1 MADEKLKEE
10 KIEIVA
16 GKYDASPENE
26 TTATDEKEGSAT
38 NENEGAVSDSNA
50 VVRGEPLSS
59 ENENAGKSE
68 IDLDDDSSVYAGKVS
83 FAQKVVGDRF
93 EVLDVIGQGGMGA
106 VYKVSDK
113 QTGNVVA
120 LKLLKPELCQD
131 RTVLKRFQYEAESL
145 AELNHDNI
153 ITVYDHGIT
162 NDGAPYLVMQYLD
175 GGTLAD
181 VIKEHGKLDPNASIE
196 LMLQMCKALSYAH
209 KQKFVHRDMKP
220 SNVLLVG
227 QTSLSESH
235 PAETA
240 SLSKSQVQLV
250 DFGIAKILETPAAN
264 TTNLT
269 QTGDV
274 FGTPAY
280 MSPEQCQGG
289 ELDHRTDI
297 YSLGCILYEML
308 TGKQPF
314 FGANA
319 IQVALKHINGKPDS
333 FTDKLPDDHI
343 LRSLEEII
351 LKCMKKNPNDRYQS
365 IDELVND
372 LNLVK
377 AGQVV
382 GYAESDDEETL
393 SGPKEIA
400 PVKLVQN
407 VAGTLKGG
415 FALTM
420 YMLMIIAFMGYYDDP
435 AGSNSAQN
443 TLIVCGSIGFLMH
456 FKRGWLALARIKKRR
471 SFLDWVETYV
481 NIALLATY
489 SFALVLGATSNYGSF
504 GDLVGWGTIFC
515 LVSTWLLLGVGT
527 ITFMAREAKAFFSS
541 VSGWLRKQVN
551 AQHAPS
557 HHLRVPINFST
568 GAIRIILSTALLLGG
583 VAAFFPGG
591 TSAVMSHV
599 LSPILTRVDA
609 NSSPVFLQSAIV
621 LDRFNTDAYGDLAH
635 FYINR
640 SDDKTAMDVLNT
652 ALVAAP
658 LNPELLL
665 ARGNLLYDLK
675 QYRSALVDLNRIDT
689 DSSTLLK
696 SKIYLALGD
705 FQKARNEATRAIKMD
720 EFPFITDQAYSQRG
734 LVNYLAGKYA
744 DAIQDYSSALENA
757 TLDRAL
763 IYIRRGLAYQTIG
776 DVAHA
781 RENFEAALRSPYRD
795 VGDEKILYAFA
806 ARQIGDDDQMN
817 TFLKLAET
825 EGVDKSRLQELVLL
839 DNPVKLNW

>member
-16 GKYDASPENE
+16 GKYDAESIP
-26 TTATDEKEGSAT
+26 
-38 NENEGAVSDSNA
+38 
-50 VVRGEPLSS
+50 
-59 ENENAGKSE
+59 
-68 IDLDDDSSVYAGKVS
+68 IDIDDDSSVHAGKVS

-106 VYKVSDK
+106 VYKVRDK

-196 LMLQMCKALSYAH
+196 LMLQMCNALSYAH

-220 SNVLLVG
+220 SNVLLVNPTNDG
-227 QTSLSESH
+227 SSQ
-235 PAETA
+235 
-240 SLSKSQVQLV
+240 SQVQLV

-333 FTDKLPDDHI
+333 FTGKLPDDHI

-351 LKCMKKNPNDRYQS
+351 LKCMKKIPNDRYQS

-377 AGQVV
+377 AGKVV

-415 FALTM
+415 FAVIM
-420 YMLMIIAFMGYYDDP
+420 YMLMIIAMMGYYDDP
-435 AGSNSAQN
+435 SSGSNSAQS

-504 GDLVGWGTIFC
+504 GDLIGWGTIFC

-557 HHLRVPINFST
+557 HHLRVPIKFST
-568 GAIRIILSTALLLGG
+568 GAIRIVLSAALLLGG

-640 SDDKTAMDVLNT
+640 SDDRTAMDVLNT